1 MSPSL
6 SLTRQSLS
14 TDERTSGVPM
24 ITQEDR
30 LQPQMTANIATNNK
44 LIKSESFFR
53 LKPPETSR
61 KCESCSS
68 FRMWFPLRACF
79 ALLLYHWKTPKKP
92 LNNTILFDLKKI
104 HVKKIRACGESSPS
118 AWYKEGI
125 SAALNSTQ
133 WQVNLMFVFIVV
145 VWIFFFNKYLIQ
157 NPGFFC
163 V

>member
-14 TDERTSGVPM
+14 TDKWASGVPM

-61 KCESCSS
+61 KCESCSP
-68 FRMWFPLRACF
+68 FRMRFPLRACF

-104 HVKKIRACGESSPS
+104 HVKKIRACHLIISFGLIQRRYQCRFEFHSMTGESYVCFHCSCMD
-118 AWYKEGI
+118 I
-125 SAALNSTQ
+125 L
-133 WQVNLMFVFIVV
+133 F
-145 VWIFFFNKYLIQ
+145 
-157 NPGFFC
+157 
-163 V
+163 